1 MDAMGNS
8 SELDATPTSDSLGD
22 DLAGSSGTSAE
33 PTVEGAF
40 ANDGVD
46 LTLIRWM
53 LQRSPTERLRAAQ
66 ELIDAT
72 WVLRNQ
78 SET

>member
-1 MDAMGNS
+1 MGNP
-8 SELDATPTSDSLGD
+8 SEPDATPINDSMGD
-22 DLAGSSGTSAE
+22 DLGRQAGPAAE

-66 ELIDAT
+66 ALIDAT